1 MGDKALRGN
10 KLTRVNFKDGLSAK
24 VIQIDPLA
32 KSLTEAGHSGGA
44 GKNLKTKSDFKLK
57 NQIKKIQKTPNKK
70 FKDVNLT
77 GPHNFGVKVKGSK
90 GKKNYIQETKRYH
103 QAHKKMG
110 LIKD

>member
-24 VIQIDPLA
+24 VIEIDPLGER
-32 KSLTEAGHSGGA
+32 LTQAGHSGGA
-44 GKNLKTKSDFKLK
+44 GKNLKKKSDFKLK
-57 NQIKKIQKTPNKK
+57 NQIKKIQKTPNKE
-70 FKDVNLT
+70 FTNPQIGL
-77 GPHNFGVKVKGSK
+77 KVKGSK

>member
-10 KLTRVNFKDGLSAK
+10 KLTRVNFKDGLSVK
-24 VIQIDPLA
+24 QIDPLA
-32 KSLTEAGHSGGA
+32 ARLTETGHSGGA
-44 GKNLKTKSDFKLK
+44 SKNLKTKSDFKLK
-57 NQIKKIQKTPNKK
+57 NQIKKIKKTPDKK

-77 GPHNFGVKVKGSK
+77 GPHNFGAKVKGSK

>member
-1 MGDKALRGN
+1 MGAIIKG
-10 KLTRVNFKDGLSAK
+10 V
-24 VIQIDPLA
+24 V
-32 KSLTEAGHSGGA
+32 GGA
-44 GKNLKTKSDFKLK
+44 KKPKIKSDFILK

>member
-10 KLTRVNFKDGLSAK
+10 KLTRVNFKDGLSVK
-24 VIQIDPLA
+24 QIDPLA
-32 KSLTEAGHSGGA
+32 ARLTETGHSGGA
-44 GKNLKTKSDFKLK
+44 SKNLKTKSDFKLK
-57 NQIKKIQKTPNKK
+57 NQIKKIQKTPNKE
-70 FKDVNLT
+70 FKNVNLT
-77 GPHNFGVKVKGSK
+77 NPHDFGVKVKGSK

>member
-32 KSLTEAGHSGGA
+32 ESLTEAGHSGGA

-57 NQIKKIQKTPNKK
+57 NQIKKIQKTPNKE
-70 FKDVNLT
+70 FTN
-77 GPHNFGVKVKGSK
+77 PHIGFKVKGSK

>member
-1 MGDKALRGN
+1 MSKYY
-10 KLTRVNFKDGLSAK
+10 RVGLKEGLSVK
-24 VIQIDPLA
+24 QIDPLA
-32 KSLTEAGHSGGA
+32 ARLTEAGHSGGA
-44 GKNLKTKSDFKLK
+44 SKNLKTKSDFKLK
-57 NQIKKIQKTPNKK
+57 NQIKKIKKTPDKK

-77 GPHNFGVKVKGSK
+77 NPHDFGVKVKGSK